1 MLLIAT
7 ARTLTKITRNCIRG
21 ALFLAFEVVGEE
33 KQAASTTSTAVGDY
47 DVREE
52 LVAVTQNVGITSL
65 KSSGG

>member
-1 MLLIAT
+1 MHY
-7 ARTLTKITRNCIRG
+7 
-21 ALFLAFEVVGEE
+21 FVAFEVVGEE